1 MKNDRVADVVSYPAK
16 KNSTLLEMI
25 SFDVKPAH
33 KVYIYIYTQKKHL
46 AYSFAVFVQVE
57 NILLILR

>member
-25 SFDVKPAH
+25 SFDVKPAQ
-33 KVYIYIYTQKKHL
+33 KVYIYAKE
-46 AYSFAVFVQVE
+46 AFGSFAVFVQVK

>member
-33 KVYIYIYTQKKHL
+33 KVHICIISLKLTHL
-46 AYSFAVFVQVE
+46 MFLFK
-57 NILLILR
+57 LRIFY